1 MSEKELIPY
10 ADESTVLTIQE
21 FTVENRLDRISL
33 YGSLSLT
40 KDKAGLAS
48 AKLLQGLLNSIVTT
62 LESSNDLPDEIS
74 LKPVVTIANPFN

>member
-21 FTVENRLDRISL
+21 FTVENRTDRVSL

-48 AKLLQGLLNSIVTT
+48 AKLLQGLLNSIVQA
-62 LESSNDLPDEIS
+62 LESSGDLPDEIH